1 MLKPTK
7 TDTIE
12 NPKTFIK
19 KYSFV
24 ALGAVAVLI
33 ALNSYFTV
41 DAGEKGV
48 IRRFGETIR
57 VVDAGLGFKIPVV
70 DSLITISTR
79 DQSLSF
85 GSRRSDGEVGYGLN
99 AYTRDQQS
107 VNAALTITYNVTD
120 PIGVYDR
127 YRTIENMVTQIIEPR
142 VRSQVET
149 TFGQFTVQTSIT
161 ERAKLSDTLQNNIR
175 KALEGQPI
183 AVNSVQLSEIKYSDA
198 YEKGI
203 ELSMQKNIEIQ
214 TKERQ
219 LTIAQKEAEIIRT
232 QAQAEADAQII
243 QAKVEAEK
251 VKLRGEAEAQAIRAT
266 GEAEAQTIKA
276 KGEALKENQQLVSLT
291 ATEKWDGKL
300 PETMLPNSTGPFIQM
315 PNNGAK

>member
-243 QAKVEAEK
+243 PAKVEAEK

-291 ATEKWDGKL
+291 AAEKWDGKL
-300 PETMLPNSTGPFIQM
+300 PGTMLPNRTVPFIQM

>member
-251 VKLRGEAEAQAIRAT
+251 VKLRGEAEAQAIRA
-266 GEAEAQTIKA
+266 

-291 ATEKWDGKL
+291 AAEKWDGKL
-300 PETMLPNSTGPFIQM
+300 PGTMLPNSTVPFIQM

>member
-251 VKLRGEAEAQAIRAT
+251 VKLRGEAEAQ
-266 GEAEAQTIKA
+266 TIKA

-291 ATEKWDGKL
+291 AAEKWDGKL
-300 PETMLPNSTGPFIQM
+300 PGTMLPNSTVPFIQM